1 MTVVP
6 QHVRVMR
13 RKLID
18 RALSTRVCADV
29 NGYEA
34 GKAPTGPGIHGIVVV
49 GPGYV
54 VDGSLRAVNVWQ
66 AFTMHFLFTLPLAE
80 RPEAEAEQ
88 VDPRL
93 TDARDTVLAS
103 LLANIVFGDGVELDP
118 MGHRGERIRWSSGY
132 LDWDGQ
138 MFRTATLVPGFVA
151 FNAIEVGR
159 T

>member
-1 MTVVP
+1 MTAVP

-13 RKLID
+13 RKLMD

-29 NGYEA
+29 AGYEA

-54 VDGSLRAVNVWQ
+54 VETTLRAATVWQ
-66 AFTMHFLFTLPLAE
+66 AFTMHFLFTLPLSD

-93 TDARDTVLAS
+93 TDARDTVLAA
-103 LLANIVFGDGVELDP
+103 LMANVVFGDGVELDVA
-118 MGHRGERIRWSSGY
+118 GQRGERIRWSAGY

-151 FNAIEVGR
+151 YNAIEVGR